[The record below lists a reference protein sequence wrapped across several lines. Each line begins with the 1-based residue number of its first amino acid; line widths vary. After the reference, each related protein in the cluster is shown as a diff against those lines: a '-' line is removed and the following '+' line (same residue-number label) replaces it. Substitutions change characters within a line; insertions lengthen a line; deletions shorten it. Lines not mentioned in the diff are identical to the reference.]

1 MKMSD
6 NYLNDQLSKAQEL
19 LWGGSETENIEAHN
33 IIAKL
38 IKDRVEQVN
47 LQGQAKALT
56 NTIKYRLELLTKLAI
71 VDIINTNEI
80 SLKGDNK

>member
-6 NYLNDQLSKAQEL
+6 KYLNDQLSTAQKL

-38 IKDRVEQVN
+38 IEEKVEQV
-47 LQGQAKALT
+47 
-56 NTIKYRLELLTKLAI
+56 EL
-71 VDIINTNEI
+71 
-80 SLKGDNK
+80 

>member
-6 NYLNDQLSKAQEL
+6 RYVNDQLDKAQKL

-38 IKDRVEQVN
+38 IKDREDLIEHSQGRLSLVTRQLN
-47 LQGQAKALT
+47 IGWDYLQIRKQL
-56 NTIKYRLELLTKLAI
+56 I
-71 VDIINTNEI
+71 
-80 SLKGDNK
+80 

>member
-6 NYLNDQLSKAQEL
+6 IYLDQSLAKAQAL

-38 IKDRVEQVN
+38 IADRAQMQN
-47 LQGQAKALT
+47 WTQSPLF
-56 NTIKYRLELLTKLAI
+56 
-71 VDIINTNEI
+71 DIIEVNPTTERT
-80 SLKGDNK
+80 L